1 MSKLK
6 ILHTA
11 DIHLGSQFIFLEDYA
26 EEREKD
32 FIKTFHRI
40 CSTAIE
46 QSVDLVLIAGDLFDS
61 PHPQPWVVE
70 ESKKGFEKLLQ
81 NNIEVALIAGTH
93 DDIIASDSVYHD
105 SFWNQFH
112 FLNEPILSKPKEL
125 ILKGVPLYLYG
136 VSYNT
141 LDFKDPLPS
150 MRRIQKEGLH
160 LGLLHC
166 SIKDN
171 PEWKVMAKDLP
182 CDTQELFALN
192 LDYLALG
199 HYHNYRLYEENGRF
213 VSYCGSSE
221 GKRFH
226 EIDERFVNIIEYD
239 SEKLSVRKHAVQ
251 SKKMLSQY
259 IDLTT
264 ISDEK
269 HLIQTLLELGGE
281 DILALITLEGTPDF
295 HIYIDTIY
303 ETCKKNFAYLKLR
316 DNVRVLKSLP
326 IEMIENEDTVR
337 GLFVRKLQEKM
348 KKEPEKEKIY
358 EAALKEGLLYFSKDH
373 NAL

>member
-11 DIHLGSQFIFLEDYA
+11 DIHLGSKFLFLEDYA
-26 EEREKD
+26 EQREQD

-40 CSTAIE
+40 CLTAIE
-46 QSVDLVLIAGDLFDS
+46 QKVDLVLIAGDLFDS
-61 PHPQPWVVE
+61 PHPTPFVVE
-70 ESKKGFEKLLQ
+70 ESKKGFTKLLQ
-81 NNIEVALIAGTH
+81 NNIEVTLIAGTH

-105 SFWNQFH
+105 PFWNQFH
-112 FLNEPILSKPKEL
+112 FLKEPILSKPKEL
-125 ILKGVPLYLYG
+125 TLKGIPLYLYG

-150 MRRIQKEGLH
+150 MRRVEVKGLH

-171 PEWKVMAKDLP
+171 PEWSVMAKDLP
-182 CDTQELFALN
+182 CDIKELFELK

-199 HYHNYRLYEENGRF
+199 HYHNYRLYEETGCF
-213 VSYCGSSE
+213 ISYCGSSE

-226 EIDERFVNIIEYD
+226 EIDERFVNIIEFEND
-239 SEKLSVRKHAVQ
+239 KLIVRKHAIQ
-251 SKKMLSQY
+251 SKKMLSQN

-269 HLIQTLLELGGE
+269 HLIQTLNKLGGE
-281 DILALITLEGTPDF
+281 DILALITLEGSPDF
-295 HIYIDTIY
+295 QIYSDKIH
-303 ETCKKNFAYLKLR
+303 ETCKKNFAYLKLK
-316 DNVRVLKSLP
+316 DNVHVLKSLP
-326 IEMIENEDTVR
+326 IELIEKEDTVR
-337 GLFVRKLQEKM
+337 GLFVRKLQDKM

-358 EAALKEGLLYFSKDH
+358 EAALKEGLLYFSKD
-373 NAL
+373 NNVL